1 MEEKELK
8 TSVKQR
14 IFIIAIAII
23 MIGTFIASYAA
34 IVISGSQNS
43 STSTTGSIS
52 DEKIA
57 EYEQA
62 YYEELSAF
70 EAGTAEDFAVF
81 APYVSEVV
89 AYNETS
95 ANSGGVQ
102 TRDLLIGDGQELVD
116 GDTNYLAYYIGWCAD
131 ESVFDSSLD
140 STTSPTAFTKAI
152 DASLGMIEGWNVG
165 VVGMKMGGIREITV
179 PGELAYGD
187 QMEICG
193 GYNKPLKFLVMV
205 VPNEDPLKTLASD
218 LDTAYMKVQYAY
230 YGIDYDAEMGS

>member
-81 APYVSEVV
+81 APYVPEVV

-102 TRDLLIGDGQELVD
+102 TRDLLIGDGQELAD
-116 GDTNYLAYYIGWCAD
+116 GDTNYLAYYVGWCAD